1 MLSLIIPCFN
11 EEKNLNKLLEKL
23 NSIIHTYPQ
32 DKIEIIIVENR
43 STDDSFK
50 ILTSSN
56 LYLQKKINIVK
67 IEKNI
72 GYGDGIMQGI
82 KLSKGDLIAWCH
94 ADLQTDPQDV
104 IKIFK
109 LSEKK
114 LNEEDCIA
122 KGRRINRNFI
132 DIFFTTGMSIL
143 TLIMFNLRLNDINA
157 QPKIFNKKFIK
168 FLSNAPK
175 DFSFDIFLLLKA
187 KKNNFKIYEYPVVW
201 HKRFAGEAK
210 GGGSLKLKIKLTIR
224 TISFMINLRK
234 NFKWN

>member
-1 MLSLIIPCFN
+1 
-11 EEKNLNKLLEKL
+11 
-23 NSIIHTYPQ
+23 
-32 DKIEIIIVENR
+32 
-43 STDDSFK
+43 
-50 ILTSSN
+50 
-56 LYLQKKINIVK
+56 
-67 IEKNI
+67 
-72 GYGDGIMQGI
+72 
-82 KLSKGDLIAWCH
+82 
-94 ADLQTDPQDV
+94 
-104 IKIFK
+104 
-109 LSEKK
+109 
-114 LNEEDCIA
+114 
-122 KGRRINRNFI
+122 
-132 DIFFTTGMSIL
+132 
-143 TLIMFNLRLNDINA
+143 MFNLRLNDINA